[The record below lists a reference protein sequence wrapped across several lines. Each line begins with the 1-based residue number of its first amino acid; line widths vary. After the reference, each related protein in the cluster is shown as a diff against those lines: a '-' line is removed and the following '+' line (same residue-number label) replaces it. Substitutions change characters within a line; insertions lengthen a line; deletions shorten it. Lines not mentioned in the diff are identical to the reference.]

1 MFAKSKP
8 ALTEEDR
15 TSSEIRVLS
24 PETLQEALETDPDI
38 EPAAQDSHTVN
49 QPSGG
54 TCVGE
59 LVLDPRCGPADL
71 IQVLQDLE
79 KLLTAQIVSVKH
91 RAKGFFTVTLTCA
104 FQDMV
109 TFLGILPNLTVI
121 KEWSFDLN

>member
-24 PETLQEALETDPDI
+24 PETFQEETDPDI

-59 LVLDPRCGPADL
+59 LVLDPRGGPADL

-79 KLLTAQIVSVKH
+79 KHLKAQIVSVEP
-91 RAKGFFTVTLTCA
+91 RAKGFTVTLTCA
-104 FQDMV
+104 VQDMV
-109 TFLGILPNLTVI
+109 TFLGMLPNLTVI